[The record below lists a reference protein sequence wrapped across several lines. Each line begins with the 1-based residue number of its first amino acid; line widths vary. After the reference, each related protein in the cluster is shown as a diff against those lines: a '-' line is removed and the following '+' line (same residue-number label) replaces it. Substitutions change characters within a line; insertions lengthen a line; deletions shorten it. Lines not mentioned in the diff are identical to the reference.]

1 MRDSRALN
9 SSTISLL
16 SRVLC
21 TYKVIR
27 GIKAA
32 DCAKRRSLNVKESHD
47 NQYDCLGS
55 LLIDASWCS
64 SRNQAVDPSINNS
77 VVRVFIRPRFFQA
90 SSARLVDEFHRR
102 FQHGWTRTPKLGPKT
117 RFSSAFSLLQPPTVS
132 LPRLP
137 RFYPLPP
144 FLFSD
149 TAPCLFRAPSLSL
162 YSLLYLCPFASSLAS
177 SAIPPWQPGSWKR
190 WLFSRLSASGSRCD
204 PLDCNQNWL

>member
-55 LLIDASWCS
+55 LLVDASWCS

-90 SSARLVDEFHRR
+90 SFARLVDEFHRR
-102 FQHGWTRTPKLGPKT
+102 NTDELAPPNSCRKLVSRPH
-117 RFSSAFSLLQPPTVS
+117 FLSSNHPPYLFLVSLSVSPSLLSSPPFFILRYRSVS
-132 LPRLP
+132 LSRAV
-137 RFYPLPP
+137 PLSL
-144 FLFSD
+144 FL
-149 TAPCLFRAPSLSL
+149 TLSLSL
-162 YSLLYLCPFASSLAS
+162 RVLPCFFGYTTVAA
-177 SAIPPWQPGSWKR
+177 R
-190 WLFSRLSASGSRCD
+190 
-204 PLDCNQNWL
+204 